1 MKRIFT
7 VWVVVFGIFLLS
19 ACGGGGSGSSQVEI
33 QQLTAA
39 PSVVRPGESA
49 VLTVSATGGELRYS
63 WQAAAGTLSATDTNP
78 VTWTSPSTVGNVLVQ
93 VEVSNKDGSKATG
106 FASVLVSVSPSG
118 PIITAVNPT
127 EAKTG
132 SEIVVTGAGF
142 GAGQGSSTLMIGG
155 VPAIG
160 ITSWSDT
167 EIRAVVPAGAS
178 TGSVKVVAG
187 AVESSP
193 GSLVVLWEKENP
205 ENVAISTA
213 AGEQL
218 FPRVTSDGAGG
229 AIIAWADFRTGA
241 TADLFAQ
248 RVNGSGIVQW
258 AADGISLSSAANN
271 QTFPQ
276 LISDGSGGAIVV
288 WEDNRTGSADIYAQR
303 VNHDGTVA
311 WTIDGIPISA
321 AANSQLSPQLVS
333 DGSGGAIIVWQ
344 DHRNATT
351 DLYAQRVNGA
361 GAVQWGADGAA
372 VTTAPDA
379 QQSAALVSDGA
390 GGAIIVWQDHRA
402 GTNSDIYAQR
412 IGGDGSVLWGADS
425 LAISTAAGNQQFPQL
440 VSDGAGGA
448 IAVWQDRRSG
458 TDKIYAQRVNG
469 AGTLQWSP
477 DGVPLS
483 TTANSQTSPQLIPDG
498 AGGAIVVW
506 QDGTDI
512 DAQRVNGA
520 GAVQWNAD
528 GVALS
533 AASDIQSFPQIIP
546 DGSGGAIVA
555 WSDRRNGADYDLYTQ
570 RVNSAGIIQWTA
582 DGIPLS
588 TAPHD
593 QSSGGATSPP
603 ELIADGSGGAIVVW
617 QDQRS
622 GTTRDIYAQG
632 ISGSGRE

>member
-1 MKRIFT
+1 
-7 VWVVVFGIFLLS
+7 
-19 ACGGGGSGSSQVEI
+19 A
-33 QQLTAA
+33 
-39 PSVVRPGESA
+39 
-49 VLTVSATGGELRYS
+49 
-63 WQAAAGTLSATDTNP
+63 
-78 VTWTSPSTVGNVLVQ
+78 PSTVGSVPIT
-93 VEVSNKDGSKATG
+93 VEVSNKEGKATG
-106 FASVLVSVSPSG
+106 VASVLVSVSPTG
-118 PIITAVNPT
+118 PIITGVNPA

-132 SEIVVTGAGF
+132 MEIEITGAGF
-142 GAGQGSSTLMIGG
+142 GSRQGGSSVVIGG
-155 VPAIG
+155 AAASSIL
-160 ITSWSDT
+160 SWSDT
-167 EIRAVVPAGAS
+167 EIRAVVPADAS
-178 TGSVKVVAG
+178 NRVVKVVVG
-187 AVESSP
+187 GVESSP
-193 GSLVVLWEKENP
+193 GALVLLWEKENP

-213 AGEQL
+213 AGEQIS
-218 FPRVTSDGAGG
+218 PRLTSDGAGG
-229 AIIAWADFRTGA
+229 AIIAWADFRNGA
-241 TADLFAQ
+241 TADIYAQ
-248 RVNGSGIVQW
+248 RVNGSGVVQW
-258 AADGISLSSAANN
+258 AADGISLSTAANN

-303 VNHDGTVA
+303 VNHDGTAA

-344 DHRNATT
+344 DHRNGTT

-361 GAVQWGADGAA
+361 GSLQWSADGVA
-372 VTTAPDA
+372 VTTAPSA

-412 IGGDGSVLWGADS
+412 IGADGVVQWGADG

-448 IAVWQDRRSG
+448 IAFWQDRRSG

-469 AGTLQWSP
+469 AGALQWSA
-477 DGVPLS
+477 GSVPLS

-520 GAVQWNAD
+520 GAVQWSAD

-533 AASDIQSFPQIIP
+533 TASDIQSFPQIIP

-570 RVNSAGIIQWTA
+570 RVNSAGVIQWTA
-582 DGIPLS
+582 EGIPLS

-603 ELIADGSGGAIVVW
+603 EIIADGSGGAIVVW

-632 ISGSGRE
+632 ISASGRE